1 MIINQK
7 MMNDHF
13 FYHVH
18 NLTLF
23 LSFWMHG
30 VYFLSMLI
38 SNHMC
43 PLNTY
48 AHDHNVFL
56 IGGCKNEWTK
66 GLHDITKF

>member
-13 FYHVH
+13 F
-18 NLTLF
+18 
-23 LSFWMHG
+23 LSCPQPNIILILLHG